1 VQQQPRKRRTPAS
14 DIPLERVIRIAEF
27 RAHLRTFMRRSEL
40 SSRKWDLTPQRYQ
53 MLLAIKGAPDGS
65 EQLSVSALADRLQ
78 LERNT
83 VTELARRAEEAG
95 LLQREVSD
103 ADQRVVFVR
112 LTDEGERRLA
122 GVIRESDAYRRDLLA
137 AFDELAAAF
146 RVANRRSRTR

>member
-1 VQQQPRKRRTPAS
+1 VQQQPPRRRGLEP

-65 EQLSVSALADRLQ
+65 ERLSVSALADRLQ

-95 LLQREVSD
+95 LLRREVSD
-103 ADQRVVFVR
+103 VDQRVVFVR

-122 GVIRESDAYRRDLLA
+122 GAIRESDAHRHDLLT
-137 AFDELAAAF
+137 AFDELADAF
-146 RVANRRSRTR
+146 RIANRRSRAR